1 MRRLKENFV
10 WELTSEGAPNVVRVF
25 LVVADSPAFEPAPTQ
40 FVSRLRVY
48 ASMVRRAM
56 LEQIPTGEPANYL
69 YQLVREYPYRPGKH
83 MRAAI
88 CLSICE
94 ALGGSAT
101 GALDIASS
109 LELLHN
115 ALLIHDDIEDGS
127 GLRRGEITLHERHGV
142 PLAVNA
148 GDALAMFAV
157 ESLHAVVQRV
167 DGWLATRLRA
177 EFNHATRRTVEGQAI
192 ELGWQREGVVD
203 LSVDDYV
210 AMATLKTC
218 AYTTVLPMRVG
229 ALLANTPPIDLD
241 GFTTLAIPL
250 GLAFQ
255 IRDDLLSLEATSGAG
270 KDALGDLYEG
280 KRSLPIIHLLSTSTG
295 PDHDF
300 LCRFLKGERTERN
313 PSAVHEVRALLEQ
326 HGSVAFATSR
336 ARQFAIEA
344 RNRFDETFAPTPS
357 SPALDFLREMIR
369 VHSPVRTRTRIS
381 RTDRG
386 RRSAR
391 GRWQGPAGHAGPPP
405 RSARLARPAGGP
417 ARPSLPRSGY
427 SGGRCSAW
435 TSRGQGMSWSVTA
448 TPCPRPSTPATC
460 CYPLQAGRSRTC
472 LTGSSTPDRS
482 RAASLPCGPVRPED
496 RPHCNPCPSRPAGA
510 GSRDRGIRHRPD
522 FVRGRLRR
530 LQSKAYTEAS
540 TSCATRLPSTT
551 PNCACT
557 TSWITPEIV
566 AGLAGIAE
574 QRPHHPG
581 LRRHRLHRQ
590 RPPRSSCRCPP
601 ATARAH
607 WRHRPEQT
615 PHPSGL
621 QAAALTLAAAP
632 HGFRVA
638 QFHGPGPPTRQQ
650 HRLHDPAGRAT
661 TCASSAARPRSELG
675 ATALPRPAAQARQAI
690 AALSI
695 RDQVIA
701 PILAGVRSPRRGRQP
716 RTGPSRI
723 RSPASA
729 CRTFFHDLGIARH
742 SHRINDVVDRGL
754 SHERCFRRSW
764 SVGLGGRPAVT
775 ECDGEG
781 VDHGLPAH
789 RPPGAACP
797 GRVQAA
803 GHKVQALQC
812 APARWGSDRGPGPR
826 AGSGRSGIR
835 SHS

>member
-1 MRRLKENFV
+1 VIEDPASAAAGMLATWLGSVLGGTRGGAASDVWQAGVPDVIDLGTVAPGESATATLWLHNTGATPLTGVAILATLVGGPHRHPPRLMTIPTVVPELPPGRPCAVEIHVTTERATAEGDFV

-142 PLAVNA
+142 PLALNA

-255 IRDDLLSLEATSGAG
+255 IRDDLLSLEASSGAG

-300 LCRFLKGERTERN
+300 LRRFLKDERTERS

-326 HGSVAFATSR
+326 YGSVAFATSR

-357 SPALDFLREMIR
+357 SPALDFLREMI
-369 VHSPVRTRTRIS
+369 
-381 RTDRG
+381 
-386 RRSAR
+386 
-391 GRWQGPAGHAGPPP
+391 
-405 RSARLARPAGGP
+405 
-417 ARPSLPRSGY
+417 
-427 SGGRCSAW
+427 
-435 TSRGQGMSWSVTA
+435 
-448 TPCPRPSTPATC
+448 
-460 CYPLQAGRSRTC
+460 
-472 LTGSSTPDRS
+472 
-482 RAASLPCGPVRPED
+482 
-496 RPHCNPCPSRPAGA
+496 
-510 GSRDRGIRHRPD
+510 D
-522 FVRGRLRR
+522 FM
-530 LQSKAYTEAS
+530 
-540 TSCATRLPSTT
+540 
-551 PNCACT
+551 
-557 TSWITPEIV
+557 
-566 AGLAGIAE
+566 
-574 QRPHHPG
+574 
-581 LRRHRLHRQ
+581 
-590 RPPRSSCRCPP
+590 
-601 ATARAH
+601 
-607 WRHRPEQT
+607 
-615 PHPSGL
+615 
-621 QAAALTLAAAP
+621 
-632 HGFRVA
+632 
-638 QFHGPGPPTRQQ
+638 
-650 HRLHDPAGRAT
+650 
-661 TCASSAARPRSELG
+661 
-675 ATALPRPAAQARQAI
+675 
-690 AALSI
+690 
-695 RDQVIA
+695 
-701 PILAGVRSPRRGRQP
+701 
-716 RTGPSRI
+716 
-723 RSPASA
+723 
-729 CRTFFHDLGIARH
+729 
-742 SHRINDVVDRGL
+742 VDR
-754 SHERCFRRSW
+754 RF
-764 SVGLGGRPAVT
+764 
-775 ECDGEG
+775 
-781 VDHGLPAH
+781 
-789 RPPGAACP
+789 
-797 GRVQAA
+797 
-803 GHKVQALQC
+803 
-812 APARWGSDRGPGPR
+812 
-826 AGSGRSGIR
+826 
-835 SHS
+835 